1 MQESNKKTLKKVTD
15 QQRKDAFKFMMTVS
29 VLKNAN
35 MDSRRKKE
43 AFSNYEMKLIEEFEW
58 PDQDQDKDP
67 LQKAL

>member
-1 MQESNKKTLKKVTD
+1 
-15 QQRKDAFKFMMTVS
+15 MMTVS

-67 LQKAL
+67 LQKALQLKKQQTL